1 MKILQAI
8 LASDFN
14 HVSYSIESLAK
25 NLLDKLAFFL
35 AKRKKALFTLFLINH
50 FSLFIDKKKNSK
62 VSCFSYSQNENKAF
76 YHFPY
81 CFCFS
86 KFYFIWK
93 VINYYFPLKTS
104 LFAQTVF
111 ILTRSIFHAFLKFMS
126 KLKLLKRRAVR
137 LIRQSTYLS
146 TCFYLII
153 LRPPKNK
160 KIIQGVCVFKNRHYN
175 TA

>member
-1 MKILQAI
+1 MKMIQAI

-14 HVSYSIESLAK
+14 HVSYSIEPLAK
-25 NLLDKLAFFL
+25 NLLDKPAFSL
-35 AKRKKALFTLFLINH
+35 VERKKAWFILFLINH

-76 YHFPY
+76 YHVPY
-81 CFCFS
+81 CFSFS

-93 VINYYFPLKTS
+93 VINYYFHHKTS

-111 ILTRSIFHAFLKFMS
+111 ILTRSTFHAFLKFMS
-126 KLKLLKRRAVR
+126 KLKLLKRRDVR

-146 TCFYLII
+146 TCFHLTI

-160 KIIQGVCVFKNRHYN
+160 KIIQGVCMFKNRHNN